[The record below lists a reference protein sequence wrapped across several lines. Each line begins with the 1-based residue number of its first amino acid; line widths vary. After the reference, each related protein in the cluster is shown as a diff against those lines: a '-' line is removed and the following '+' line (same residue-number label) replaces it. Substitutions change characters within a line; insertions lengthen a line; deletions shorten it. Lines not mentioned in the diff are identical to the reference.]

1 MLNLVGKELL
11 PTSARWATVW
21 LAVYSLMTTF
31 WPPTKMAIS
40 GEIVSGLSSAGLPQL
55 KPGWAWQDH
64 EYLFVYNKWLFFYN
78 VQLICLDQT
87 KLRLDMSNSNSMILL
102 SAPLGNEWCL
112 TCRLK
117 EMFRPFYFWLGS
129 GVWQYQFLCFPVMKI
144 CRFGPKNAK
153 NAKMLTWVC

>member
-1 MLNLVGKELL
+1 
-11 PTSARWATVW
+11 
-21 LAVYSLMTTF
+21 
-31 WPPTKMAIS
+31 MAIS

-129 GVWQYQFLCFPVMKI
+129 GVWQYQFLCFPTQYYTVWASYQNMTFQNTEMISLSMCLLNKHKNSWLYWLQNMSKI
-144 CRFGPKNAK
+144 SK
-153 NAKMLTWVC
+153 